1 MAREKTAAI
10 NIRVEP
16 WIKEAAERATKA
28 DRRSLTTFIE
38 KLIEDHLREHG
49 HLASSGKPS
58 GKRK

>member
-1 MAREKTAAI
+1 MAREKTAVI

-16 WIKEAAERATKA
+16 SLKEAAERAAKA

-49 HLASSGKPS
+49 PMPSSGKPV